1 MMAQMATSRAS
12 GLSAPDGFHH
22 SSFDSLRLQ
31 MVLGDCLFLY
41 LLPPAGHYI
50 FIYDTEFP
58 GILQSSLG
66 LKCKAKDKAN
76 LKYKTVYLNSSQ
88 QKNY

>member
-22 SSFDSLRLQ
+22 GSFDSLRLQ
-31 MVLGDCLFLY
+31 MVLRDCLFLY

-50 FIYDTEFP
+50 FIYDTV
-58 GILQSSLG
+58 LQSSLG